1 MNVKTSSNHKEI
13 LPGQKK
19 MHEHYIQQSVTTIQI
34 NPFHGPA
41 QNLMNRFNVSTKI
54 IDDLLLAAKEIG
66 EEIHLAFV
74 KNRVT
79 SHNTSFCETKKS
91 TITYKKEKKKTPKTF
106 PVLKEDLQDLGL
118 FVSKCTDKKTAS
130 TNSKT
135 IQK

>member
-13 LPGQKK
+13 LPGQKE
-19 MHEHYIQQSVTTIQI
+19 MHEHYIQQLVTTIQI

-66 EEIHLAFV
+66 EKIHLAFV

-91 TITYKKEKKKTPKTF
+91 GITYKKEKKKTPKTI
-106 PVLKEDLQDLGL
+106 PVPKDDFQDLGL
-118 FVSKCTDKKTAS
+118 FFS
-130 TNSKT
+130 
-135 IQK
+135 QKYG

>member
-1 MNVKTSSNHKEI
+1 
-13 LPGQKK
+13 
-19 MHEHYIQQSVTTIQI
+19 MHEQYIQQLVTAIPI

-41 QNLMNRFNVSTKI
+41 QNIMNCFNVSTKI
-54 IDDLLLAAKEIG
+54 IDDLLAAKKTG
-66 EEIHLAFV
+66 EKIHLEFV

-91 TITYKKEKKKTPKTF
+91 GITYKKEKKKTPKKI
-106 PVLKEDLQDLGL
+106 PVPKEDLQDLGL